1 MFILDTNT
9 ISHLRNPK
17 RWNVEFAA
25 WESGTDVRECH
36 ISAISEFEIQHGIHR
51 VLAGDPV
58 FAKALQDWLDFSVR
72 IHFAQRIIPIDSE
85 ICRVAARLAMLP
97 SRDIP
102 DLLIAATALVHD
114 LTVVTRNARHFAD
127 TGVRIMNPWQAPGAG
142 SPSPRGKGDT

>member
-17 RWNVEFAA
+17 RWSAEFAG

-36 ISAISEFEIQHGIHR
+36 ISAISEFEIQYGIYR
-51 VLAGDPV
+51 VLPDDPV

-72 IHFAQRIIPIDSE
+72 IHFAGRIMPIDSE
-85 ICRVAARLAMLP
+85 ICNVAARLATLP

-114 LTVVTRNARHFAD
+114 FTVVTRNVKHFAD
-127 TGVRIMNPWQAPGAG
+127 TGVRILDPWQSSDAG
-142 SPSPRGKGDT
+142 LPLPRGEGDA

>member
-17 RWNVEFAA
+17 RWSAEFAS
-25 WESGTDVRECH
+25 WESGTDVRESH
-36 ISAISEFEIQHGIHR
+36 ISAISEFEIQHGIYH
-51 VLAGDPV
+51 VLPDDPV

-72 IHFAQRIIPIDSE
+72 IHFAERILPIGSE
-85 ICRVAARLAMLP
+85 ICRVAARLATLP

-114 LTVVTRNARHFAD
+114 FTVVTRNVKHFAD
-127 TGVRIMNPWQAPGAG
+127 TGVRILNPWQ
-142 SPSPRGKGDT
+142 